1 METSVDTTELNENWK
16 TKALLIGAGIG
27 ALVGLGGAY
36 LLIQNAD
43 KRGKQVE
50 VTSKKGL
57 KLGLIL
63 LGFLRQVAQLD
74 DGD

>member
-1 METSVDTTELNENWK
+1 METSVGASELNDSWK
-16 TKALLIGAGIG
+16 TKTLLIGAALG
-27 ALVGLGGAY
+27 ALIGVGGAY

-43 KRGKQVE
+43 KRGEQVE

-63 LGFLRQVAQLD
+63 LGFLRQVAQLEE
-74 DGD
+74 GD